1 MSETIMSID
10 QGTTGTSV
18 SLFSLKGRKIA
29 SADHDFPQSF
39 PRPGWVEHD
48 PELIWQSV
56 VKGIREVSRQHSL
69 RKLQAIGITNQR
81 ETLVLWEPQSQR
93 PLHPAIVWQDRRTQ
107 EALEKLRKK
116 NWEKKIQARTGLL
129 LDPYFS
135 ASKLQWLLQ
144 QNPSWKNRDLAC
156 GTIDTYLLAKLTQG
170 RAHATDVSNAS
181 RTMLMDLKSLQWSDE
196 LCRLFQVPTHFLP
209 QILPSNSTFGLTRA
223 VPGLPDG
230 VPITGILG
238 DQQAALFG
246 QGAWTEGDAKCTF
259 GTGSFVLL
267 NTGKKL
273 IRSKSRLLST
283 IAWQLRGADPVYA
296 LEGGAFVCGAA
307 VQWLRDSLKIIQNSA
322 QVESLARSVSSSEGV
337 IFVPALTGLG
347 APHWVPQARA
357 CLLGLTRGSTS
368 AHIARATLEAMALQN
383 VELFRAME
391 KDSVKKMRL
400 LRVDGGA
407 CSNSLL
413 MQMQSD
419 FSGLRLQR
427 PKDLESTTR
436 GAFLMAALGAELASV
451 QDLKKWLE
459 IEQEFLPQMALKER
473 KKKLD
478 EWTWAVKSLIAHSR

>member
-1 MSETIMSID
+1 
-10 QGTTGTSV
+10 
-18 SLFSLKGRKIA
+18 
-29 SADHDFPQSF
+29 

-48 PELIWQSV
+48 PERIWHSV
-56 VKGIREVSRQHSL
+56 VQGIQEVSLQYSL
-69 RKLQAIGITNQR
+69 RGLQAIGITNQR
-81 ETLVLWEPQSQR
+81 ETLVLWEPQNQK

-107 EALEKLRKK
+107 GALEKLKKK

-144 QNPSWKNRDLAC
+144 QNPTWKKRDLAC
-156 GTIDTYLLAKLTQG
+156 GTIDTYILAKLTQG

-196 LCRLFQVPTHFLP
+196 LCRLFQVPAHFLP
-209 QILPSNSTFGLTRA
+209 QILPSNASFGVTRA

-246 QGAWTEGDAKCTF
+246 QGAWSEGDAKCTF

-273 IRSKSRLLST
+273 VRSKSRLLST
-283 IAWQLRGADPVYA
+283 LAWQLQGADPVYA

-307 VQWLRDSLKIIQNSA
+307 VQWLRDSLKIIHNSSE
-322 QVESLARSVSSSEGV
+322 VEALARSVSDSEGV
-337 IFVPALTGLG
+337 IFVPALAGLG

-391 KDSVKKMRL
+391 KDTGKRMRR

-407 CSNSLL
+407 CANSML
-413 MQMQSD
+413 MQMQAD
-419 FSGLRLQR
+419 YSGLRLQR

-436 GAFLMAALGAELASV
+436 GAFLMAALGAGLASAG
-451 QDLKKWLE
+451 DLKKYLDLD
-459 IEQEFLPQMALKER
+459 QEFIPQLSPKER
-473 KKKLD
+473 QKKL
-478 EWTWAVKSLIAHSR
+478 EQWTWAVRSLIAHSR